1 MDKIDIL
8 KMKNNL
14 DMQLKRA
21 TSEVLLENKQ

>member
-14 DMQLKRA
+14 DMSLKRA